1 MKTITGLLSG
11 LNDLLYT
18 RLLIF
23 LLAAVGLS
31 FTVRTGFVQLR
42 RLGDVFAILR
52 EPAKDNKKQV
62 SSFQALMISTA
73 SRVGTGNI
81 AGIASAIAIGGPG
94 AVFWMWLMALI
105 GGASAFIESTLAQIY
120 KIRDGASFRG
130 GPAYYIERGLGK
142 RWLGCVFSVLLIL
155 CFAYGFNGLQA
166 FNISSALK
174 HYIPGFSA
182 SRWPMVVGAVLAVF
196 AGMVIF
202 GGAHRIGVITS
213 VIVPIMACGYILIG
227 LVMLFTH
234 LPAAPAVFGMIFRQA
249 FDMRAVSGGFAG
261 SAVVVGVKRGLFSN
275 EAGMGSAPNAAAS
288 AAVTHPV
295 KQGLIQTLSVFL
307 DTLVICSTTAMI
319 LLVSGV
325 QPSEDISYVQRAV
338 HTTFGD
344 LGIHFITIAI
354 FFFAFSSLIGN
365 YFYTE
370 ANLRFIRDSRPLLF
384 AFRVT
389 CLIAIFLGAQ
399 AELKTVWDLA
409 DVLMGLMSVVNI
421 FAIVMLGN
429 IALRALR
436 DYEAQRRAGKDPT
449 FRAGDIGLGNTECW
463 K

>member
-42 RLGDVFAILR
+42 RLGDVVAILR

-196 AGMVIF
+196 AGMVIL

-227 LVMLFTH
+227 LVILFTH
-234 LPAAPAVFGMIFRQA
+234 LPAAPAVFGMIFHQA
-249 FDMRAVSGGFAG
+249 FDMRAISGGFAG

-449 FRAGDIGLGNTECW
+449 FRAGDIGLGDTECW

>member
-130 GPAYYIERGLGK
+130 GPAYYIEQGLGR

-261 SAVVVGVKRGLFSN
+261 SAVVTGVKRGLFSN

-370 ANLRFIRDSRPLLF
+370 ANLRFIQDSRPLLF

-429 IALRALR
+429 IALRAFR
-436 DYEAQRRAGKDPT
+436 DYEAHRRAGKDPT

>member
-42 RLGDVFAILR
+42 RLGDVVAILR

-227 LVMLFTH
+227 LVILFTH
-234 LPAAPAVFGMIFRQA
+234 LPAAPAVFGMIFHQA
-249 FDMRAVSGGFAG
+249 FDMRAISGGFAG

-449 FRAGDIGLGNTECW
+449 FRAGDIGLGDTECW

>member
-42 RLGDVFAILR
+42 RLDDVVAILR

-196 AGMVIF
+196 AGMVIL

-227 LVMLFTH
+227 LVILFTH
-234 LPAAPAVFGMIFRQA
+234 LPAAPAVFGMIFHQA

-261 SAVVVGVKRGLFSN
+261 SAVVIGVKRGLFSN

-409 DVLMGLMSVVNI
+409 DVLMGLMSIVNI

>member
-130 GPAYYIERGLGK
+130 GPAYYIEQGLGK

-234 LPAAPAVFGMIFRQA
+234 LSAAPAVFGMIFRQA
-249 FDMRAVSGGFAG
+249 FDMRAISGGFAG
-261 SAVVVGVKRGLFSN
+261 SAVVIGVKRGLFSN

>member
-1 MKTITGLLSG
+1 MKTITGLLSS

-227 LVMLFTH
+227 LVILFTH
-234 LPAAPAVFGMIFRQA
+234 LPAAPAVFGMIFHQA
-249 FDMRAVSGGFAG
+249 FDMRAISGGFAG

-370 ANLRFIRDSRPLLF
+370 ANLRFIQDSRPLLF

>member
-130 GPAYYIERGLGK
+130 GPAYYIEQGLGR

-234 LPAAPAVFGMIFRQA
+234 LPAALAVFGMIFRQA

-261 SAVVVGVKRGLFSN
+261 SAVVTGIKRGLFSN

-370 ANLRFIRDSRPLLF
+370 ANLRFIQDSRPLLF

>member
-42 RLGDVFAILR
+42 RLGDVVAILR

-227 LVMLFTH
+227 LVILFTH
-234 LPAAPAVFGMIFRQA
+234 LPAAPAVFGMIFHQA
-249 FDMRAVSGGFAG
+249 FDMRAISGGFAG

-409 DVLMGLMSVVNI
+409 DVLMGLMSIVNI

>member
-42 RLGDVFAILR
+42 RLGDVVAILR

-227 LVMLFTH
+227 LVILFTH
-234 LPAAPAVFGMIFRQA
+234 LPAAPAVFGMIFHQA
-249 FDMRAVSGGFAG
+249 FDMRAISGGFAG

>member
-1 MKTITGLLSG
+1 MKTITSLLSG

-42 RLGDVFAILR
+42 RLGDVVAILR

-234 LPAAPAVFGMIFRQA
+234 LPAAPAVFGMIFHQA
-249 FDMRAVSGGFAG
+249 FDMRAISGGFAG

>member
-42 RLGDVFAILR
+42 RLGDVVAILR

-261 SAVVVGVKRGLFSN
+261 SAVVIGVKRGLFSN

-288 AAVTHPV
+288 AVVTHPV

-409 DVLMGLMSVVNI
+409 DVLMGLMSIVNI

>member
-130 GPAYYIERGLGK
+130 GPAYYIGQGLGK

-249 FDMRAVSGGFAG
+249 FDMRAISGGFAG

>member
-42 RLGDVFAILR
+42 RLGDVVAILR

-234 LPAAPAVFGMIFRQA
+234 LPAAPAVFGMIFHQA
-249 FDMRAVSGGFAG
+249 FDMRAISGGFAG

>member
-1 MKTITGLLSG
+1 M
-11 LNDLLYT
+11 
-18 RLLIF
+18 
-23 LLAAVGLS
+23 GLS

-42 RLGDVFAILR
+42 RLGDVVAILR

-227 LVMLFTH
+227 LVILFTH
-234 LPAAPAVFGMIFRQA
+234 LPAAPAVFGMIFHQA
-249 FDMRAVSGGFAG
+249 FDMRAISGGFAG

-409 DVLMGLMSVVNI
+409 DVLMGLMSIVNI

>member
-1 MKTITGLLSG
+1 MKTITSLLSG

-42 RLGDVFAILR
+42 RLGDVVAILR

-227 LVMLFTH
+227 LVILFTH
-234 LPAAPAVFGMIFRQA
+234 LPAAPAVFGMIFHQA
-249 FDMRAVSGGFAG
+249 FDMRAISGGFAG

-409 DVLMGLMSVVNI
+409 DVLMGLMSIVNI

>member
-1 MKTITGLLSG
+1 MKTITSLLSG

-42 RLGDVFAILR
+42 RLGDVVAILR

-227 LVMLFTH
+227 LVILFTH
-234 LPAAPAVFGMIFRQA
+234 LPAAPAVFGMIFHQA
-249 FDMRAVSGGFAG
+249 FDMRAISGGFAG

-449 FRAGDIGLGNTECW
+449 FRAGDIGLGDTECW

>member
-31 FTVRTGFVQLR
+31 FTIRTGFVQLR
-42 RLGDVFAILR
+42 RLGDVVAILR

-227 LVMLFTH
+227 LVILFTH
-234 LPAAPAVFGMIFRQA
+234 LPAAPAVFGMIFHQA
-249 FDMRAVSGGFAG
+249 FDMRAISGGFAG

-409 DVLMGLMSVVNI
+409 DVLMGLMSIVNI

>member
-1 MKTITGLLSG
+1 MKTITSLLSG

-42 RLGDVFAILR
+42 RLGDVVAILR

-227 LVMLFTH
+227 LVILFTH
-234 LPAAPAVFGMIFRQA
+234 LPAAPAVFGMIFHQA
-249 FDMRAVSGGFAG
+249 FDMRAISGGFAG

-344 LGIHFITIAI
+344 LGIHFITIAL

-449 FRAGDIGLGNTECW
+449 FRAGDIGLGDTECW

>member
-1 MKTITGLLSG
+1 MKTITSLLSG

-42 RLGDVFAILR
+42 RLGDVVAILR

-227 LVMLFTH
+227 LVILFTH
-234 LPAAPAVFGMIFRQA
+234 LPAAPAVFGMIFHQA
-249 FDMRAVSGGFAG
+249 FDMRAISGGFAG

-449 FRAGDIGLGNTECW
+449 FRAGDIGLDNTECW

>member
-1 MKTITGLLSG
+1 MKTITSLLSG

-42 RLGDVFAILR
+42 RLGDVVAILR
-52 EPAKDNKKQV
+52 EAAKDNKKQV

-227 LVMLFTH
+227 LVILFTH
-234 LPAAPAVFGMIFRQA
+234 LPAAPAVFGMIFHQA
-249 FDMRAVSGGFAG
+249 FDMRAISGGFAG

>member
-42 RLGDVFAILR
+42 RLGDVVAILR

-234 LPAAPAVFGMIFRQA
+234 LPAAPAVFGMIFHQA
-249 FDMRAVSGGFAG
+249 FDMRAISGGFAG

-409 DVLMGLMSVVNI
+409 DVLMGLMSIVNI

>member
-130 GPAYYIERGLGK
+130 GPAYYIEQGLGK
-142 RWLGCVFSVLLIL
+142 RWLGCVFSVLLVL

-213 VIVPIMACGYILIG
+213 VIVPIMACGYIVIG

-234 LPAAPAVFGMIFRQA
+234 LSAAPAVFRMIFRQA
-249 FDMRAVSGGFAG
+249 FDMRAISGGFAG

-449 FRAGDIGLGNTECW
+449 FRAGDIGLGDTECW

>member
-1 MKTITGLLSG
+1 MKTITSLLSG

-42 RLGDVFAILR
+42 RLGDVVAILR

-227 LVMLFTH
+227 LVILFTH
-234 LPAAPAVFGMIFRQA
+234 LPAAPAVFGMIFHQA
-249 FDMRAVSGGFAG
+249 FDMRAISGGFAG

-409 DVLMGLMSVVNI
+409 DVLMGLMSIVNI

-436 DYEAQRRAGKDPT
+436 DYDK
-449 FRAGDIGLGNTECW
+449 
-463 K
+463 

>member
-130 GPAYYIERGLGK
+130 GPAYYIEQGLGR

-261 SAVVVGVKRGLFSN
+261 SAVVTGVKRGLFSN

-370 ANLRFIRDSRPLLF
+370 ANLRFIQDSRPLLF